1 MKSAGKARNNGL
13 YRHIRTSK
21 EIIRNLLN
29 DSDKNKTEQ
38 ERRSLLCVIYG
49 GVNQMNI
56 TGDRMKFLRLLSEKY
71 PTRQQVCTEIIN
83 LQAILNL
90 PKGTEHFMSD
100 LHGEYE
106 AFFHILNNS
115 AGVIREKV
123 DMAFEE
129 VLTARER
136 SSLCTLIY
144 YPQEKLRRIHE
155 EGRNTEEW
163 YRFVLQKLI
172 DLAKLLSSKY
182 TRSKVRK
189 AMPSEYSYILD
200 ELLHAQPDEDNNQMV
215 YHSKIID
222 TLLRLEE
229 GDDFIIALSSL
240 IKRLAV
246 DHLHIVGDI
255 FDRGERPDAILNML
269 MDHHSLDIEWGN
281 HDILWMGAACGSQA
295 CIAAVVRNCL
305 SYNNISVLEQG
316 YGISLR
322 PLVLFAEK
330 MYDEEDPNKAAKKA
344 ISIILFKLEGQI
356 IRRNPEYQ
364 MEDRLLLDKVDYENA
379 CIELDDKSYPLKE
392 KRFPTVDRDDPYK
405 LSQAEREIMDE
416 LEKLFLESEQLQRHV
431 EFLYSHGSMYQVFN
445 GNLLFHGCV
454 PLDEDGALKAIHL
467 EGRIYQGRSYMDYAD
482 MAARRAFFS
491 EDPPQRYL
499 DFMWYLWCGSNSP
512 LSGRV
517 VKTFERTFIED
528 KSTWEEP
535 KNPYYEYQSSEPVCR
550 MLLRE
555 FGLYSE
561 NSHIINGHTPVH
573 VNQGENPLKAHGRL
587 IVIDGGFCKAYQK
600 TTGIAGY
607 TLIFN
612 SHGMRLK
619 SHQPFSGMEAALE
632 ENMDIDS
639 ESQQVV
645 TFPKRVMVADTDTGE
660 RLKEQ
665 IADLED
671 LLTAYREGWIAAKAE
686 R

>member
-1 MKSAGKARNNGL
+1 
-13 YRHIRTSK
+13 
-21 EIIRNLLN
+21 
-29 DSDKNKTEQ
+29 
-38 ERRSLLCVIYG
+38 
-49 GVNQMNI
+49 MNI
-56 TGDRMKFLRLLSEKY
+56 TDDRIKFLRLLSEKY
-71 PTRQQVCTEIIN
+71 CSRQQVCTEIIN

-106 AFFHILNNS
+106 AFSHILNNS

-123 DMAFEE
+123 DMLFEGT
-129 VLTARER
+129 LTPRER

-144 YPQEKLRRIHE
+144 YPEEKLEKINE

-163 YRFVLQKLI
+163 YRFVLQNLI
-172 DLAKLLSSKY
+172 DLAKMLSSKY

-200 ELLHAQPDEDNNQMV
+200 ELLHAQADEDNNQFV
-215 YHSKIID
+215 YHQKIID
-222 TLLRLEE
+222 TLLKLGE

-269 MDHHSLDIEWGN
+269 MQHHSLDIEWGN

-330 MYDEEDPNKAAKKA
+330 MYDETDPNKAAKKA

-356 IRRNPEYQ
+356 IRRNPDYGMQE
-364 MEDRLLLDKVDYENA
+364 RLLLDKVNFDDA
-379 CIELDDKSYPLKE
+379 TIEIDGVVHELKE
-392 KRFPTVDRDDPYK
+392 KRFPTINRMDPYA
-405 LSQAEREIMDE
+405 LDPAERGILDE
-416 LEKLFLESEQLQRHV
+416 LEKLFRESEQLQRHV
-431 EFLYSHGSMYQVFN
+431 TFLYNHGSMYRKFN

-454 PLDEDGALKAIHL
+454 PLDEDGNLKALHFG
-467 EGRIYQGRSYMDYAD
+467 GRIYQGKSYMDYAD
-482 MAARRAFFS
+482 SIARRAYFS
-491 EDPPQRYL
+491 DDRTQKEL

-517 VKTFERTFIED
+517 VKTFERTFLSDE
-528 KSTWEEP
+528 STWKEP
-535 KNPYYEYQSSEPVCR
+535 KNPYYRYQDSEPVCR

-561 NSHIINGHTPVH
+561 NSHIINGHTPIH
-573 VNQGENPLKAHGRL
+573 VMEGENPLKANGRL

-619 SHQPFSGMEAALE
+619 SHQPFSGMEAALS
-632 ENMDIDS
+632 ENLDIDS
-639 ESQQVV
+639 QSQQVA
-645 TFPKRVMVADTDTGE
+645 TLDKRLMVADTDTGE
-660 RLKEQ
+660 MLKEQ

-671 LLTAYREGWIAAKAE
+671 LLTAYREGLIAAKA
-686 R
+686 

>member
-1 MKSAGKARNNGL
+1 
-13 YRHIRTSK
+13 
-21 EIIRNLLN
+21 
-29 DSDKNKTEQ
+29 
-38 ERRSLLCVIYG
+38 
-49 GVNQMNI
+49 MNI
-56 TGDRMKFLRLLSEKY
+56 TDDRIKFLRLLSEKY
-71 PTRQQVCTEIIN
+71 RSRQQVCTEIIN

-106 AFFHILNNS
+106 AFSHILNNS

-123 DMAFEE
+123 DMLFEE
-129 VLTARER
+129 TLTPRER

-144 YPQEKLRRIHE
+144 YPEEKLEKINE

-163 YRFVLQKLI
+163 YRFVLQNLI
-172 DLAKLLSSKY
+172 DLAKMLSSKY

-200 ELLHAQPDEDNNQMV
+200 ELLHAQADEDNNQFV
-215 YHSKIID
+215 YHQKIID
-222 TLLRLEE
+222 TLLKLGE

-269 MDHHSLDIEWGN
+269 MQHHSLDIEWGN

-330 MYDEEDPNKAAKKA
+330 MYDETDPNKAAKKA

-356 IRRNPEYQ
+356 IRRNLDYGMQE
-364 MEDRLLLDKVDYENA
+364 RLLLDKVNFDDA
-379 CIELDDKSYPLKE
+379 TIEIDGVVHELKE
-392 KRFPTVDRDDPYK
+392 KRFPTINRMDPYA
-405 LSQAEREIMDE
+405 LDPAEREIMDE
-416 LEKLFLESEQLQRHV
+416 LEKLFRESEQLQRHV
-431 EFLYSHGSMYQVFN
+431 TFLYNHGSMYRKFN

-454 PLDEDGALKAIHL
+454 PLDEDGNLKALHFG
-467 EGRIYQGRSYMDYAD
+467 GRIYQGKSYMDYAD
-482 MAARRAFFS
+482 SIARRAYFS
-491 EDPPQRYL
+491 DDRTQKEL

-517 VKTFERTFIED
+517 VKTFERTFLSDE
-528 KSTWEEP
+528 STWKEP
-535 KNPYYEYQSSEPVCR
+535 KNPYYRYQDSEPVCR

-561 NSHIINGHTPVH
+561 NSHIINGHTPIH
-573 VNQGENPLKAHGRL
+573 VMEGENPLKANGRL

-619 SHQPFSGMEAALE
+619 SHQPFSGMEAALS
-632 ENMDIDS
+632 ENLDIDS
-639 ESQQVV
+639 QSQQVA
-645 TFPKRVMVADTDTGE
+645 TLDKRLMVADTDTGE
-660 RLKEQ
+660 MLKEQ

-671 LLTAYREGWIAAKAE
+671 LLTAYREGLIAAKA
-686 R
+686 

>member
-1 MKSAGKARNNGL
+1 
-13 YRHIRTSK
+13 
-21 EIIRNLLN
+21 
-29 DSDKNKTEQ
+29 
-38 ERRSLLCVIYG
+38 
-49 GVNQMNI
+49 MNI

-144 YPQEKLRRIHE
+144 YPQEKLRRIRE

-200 ELLHAQPDEDNNQMV
+200 ELLHAQPDEDNNQLV

-379 CIELDDKSYPLKE
+379 CIELDGKSYPLKE
-392 KRFPTVDRDDPYK
+392 KHFPTVDRDDPYK

-467 EGRIYQGRSYMDYAD
+467 EGRIYQGRGYMDYAD
-482 MAARRAFFS
+482 MAARRAFFN

>member
-1 MKSAGKARNNGL
+1 
-13 YRHIRTSK
+13 
-21 EIIRNLLN
+21 
-29 DSDKNKTEQ
+29 
-38 ERRSLLCVIYG
+38 
-49 GVNQMNI
+49 MNI
-56 TGDRMKFLRLLSEKY
+56 TDDRIKFLRLLSEKY
-71 PTRQQVCTEIIN
+71 RSRQQVCTEIIN

-106 AFFHILNNS
+106 AFSHILNNS

-123 DMAFEE
+123 DMLFEE
-129 VLTARER
+129 TLTPRER

-144 YPQEKLRRIHE
+144 YPEEKLEKINE

-163 YRFVLQKLI
+163 YRFVLQNLI
-172 DLAKLLSSKY
+172 DLAKMLSSKY

-200 ELLHAQPDEDNNQMV
+200 ELLHAQADEDNNQFV
-215 YHSKIID
+215 YHQKIID
-222 TLLRLEE
+222 TLLKLGE

-269 MDHHSLDIEWGN
+269 MQHHSLDIEWGN

-330 MYDEEDPNKAAKKA
+330 MYDETDPNKAAKKA

-356 IRRNPEYQ
+356 IRRNPDYGMQE
-364 MEDRLLLDKVDYENA
+364 RLLLDKVNFDDTT
-379 CIELDDKSYPLKE
+379 IEIDGVVHELKE
-392 KRFPTVDRDDPYK
+392 KRFPTINRMDPYA
-405 LSQAEREIMDE
+405 LDPAEREIMDE
-416 LEKLFLESEQLQRHV
+416 LEKLFRESEQLQRHV
-431 EFLYSHGSMYQVFN
+431 TFLYNHGSMYRKFN

-454 PLDEDGALKAIHL
+454 PLDEDGNLKALHFG
-467 EGRIYQGRSYMDYAD
+467 GRIYQGKSYMDYAD
-482 MAARRAFFS
+482 SIARRAYFS
-491 EDPPQRYL
+491 DDRTQKEL

-517 VKTFERTFIED
+517 VKTFERTFLSDE
-528 KSTWEEP
+528 STWKEP
-535 KNPYYEYQSSEPVCR
+535 KNPYYRYQDSEPVCR

-561 NSHIINGHTPVH
+561 NSHIINGHTPIH
-573 VNQGENPLKAHGRL
+573 VMEGENPLKANGRL

-619 SHQPFSGMEAALE
+619 SHQPFSGMEAALS
-632 ENMDIDS
+632 ENLDIDS
-639 ESQQVV
+639 QSQQVA
-645 TFPKRVMVADTDTGE
+645 TLDKRLMVADTDTGE
-660 RLKEQ
+660 MLKEQ

-671 LLTAYREGWIAAKAE
+671 LLTAYREGLIAAKA
-686 R
+686 

>member
-1 MKSAGKARNNGL
+1 
-13 YRHIRTSK
+13 
-21 EIIRNLLN
+21 
-29 DSDKNKTEQ
+29 
-38 ERRSLLCVIYG
+38 
-49 GVNQMNI
+49 MNI

-144 YPQEKLRRIHE
+144 YPQEKLRRIRE

-200 ELLHAQPDEDNNQMV
+200 ELLHAQPDEDNNQLV

-222 TLLRLEE
+222 TLLHLEE

-379 CIELDDKSYPLKE
+379 SIELGGKTYPLKE

-482 MAARRAFFS
+482 MAARRAFFN

>member
-1 MKSAGKARNNGL
+1 
-13 YRHIRTSK
+13 
-21 EIIRNLLN
+21 
-29 DSDKNKTEQ
+29 
-38 ERRSLLCVIYG
+38 
-49 GVNQMNI
+49 MNI
-56 TGDRMKFLRLLSEKY
+56 TDDRIKFLRLLSEKY
-71 PTRQQVCTEIIN
+71 RSRQQVCTEIIN

-106 AFFHILNNS
+106 AFSHILNNS

-123 DMAFEE
+123 DMLFEGT
-129 VLTARER
+129 LTPRER

-144 YPQEKLRRIHE
+144 YPEEKLEKINE

-163 YRFVLQKLI
+163 YRFVLQNLI
-172 DLAKLLSSKY
+172 DLAKMLSSKY

-200 ELLHAQPDEDNNQMV
+200 ELLHAQADEDNNQFV
-215 YHSKIID
+215 YHQKIID
-222 TLLRLEE
+222 TLLKLGE

-269 MDHHSLDIEWGN
+269 MQHHSLDIEWGN
-281 HDILWMGAACGSQA
+281 HDILWMGAACCSQA

-330 MYDEEDPNKAAKKA
+330 MYDETDPNKAAKKA

-356 IRRNPEYQ
+356 IRRNPDYGMQE
-364 MEDRLLLDKVDYENA
+364 RLLLDKVNFDDA
-379 CIELDDKSYPLKE
+379 TIEIDGVVHELKE
-392 KRFPTVDRDDPYK
+392 KRFPTINRMDPYA
-405 LSQAEREIMDE
+405 LDPAEREIMDE
-416 LEKLFLESEQLQRHV
+416 LKKLFRESEQLQRHV
-431 EFLYSHGSMYQVFN
+431 TFLYNHGSMYRKFN

-454 PLDEDGALKAIHL
+454 PLDEDGNLKALHFG
-467 EGRIYQGRSYMDYAD
+467 GRIYQGKSYMDYAD
-482 MAARRAFFS
+482 SIARRAYFS
-491 EDPPQRYL
+491 DDRTQKEL

-517 VKTFERTFIED
+517 VKTFERTFLSDE
-528 KSTWEEP
+528 STWKEP
-535 KNPYYEYQSSEPVCR
+535 KNPYYRYQDSEPVCR

-561 NSHIINGHTPVH
+561 NSHIINGHTPIH
-573 VNQGENPLKAHGRL
+573 VMEGENPLKANGRL

-619 SHQPFSGMEAALE
+619 SHQPFSGMEAALS
-632 ENMDIDS
+632 ENLDIDS
-639 ESQQVV
+639 QSQQVA
-645 TFPKRVMVADTDTGE
+645 TLDKRLMVADTDTGE
-660 RLKEQ
+660 MLKEQ

-671 LLTAYREGWIAAKAE
+671 LLTAYREGLIAAKA
-686 R
+686 

>member
-1 MKSAGKARNNGL
+1 
-13 YRHIRTSK
+13 
-21 EIIRNLLN
+21 
-29 DSDKNKTEQ
+29 
-38 ERRSLLCVIYG
+38 
-49 GVNQMNI
+49 MNI
-56 TGDRMKFLRLLSEKY
+56 TDDRIKFLRLLSEKY
-71 PTRQQVCTEIIN
+71 RSRQQVCTEIIN

-106 AFFHILNNS
+106 AFSHILNNS

-123 DMAFEE
+123 DMLFEGT
-129 VLTARER
+129 LTSRER

-144 YPQEKLRRIHE
+144 YPEEKLEKINE

-163 YRFVLQKLI
+163 YRFVLQNLI
-172 DLAKLLSSKY
+172 DLAKMLSSKY

-200 ELLHAQPDEDNNQMV
+200 ELLHAQADEDNNQFV
-215 YHSKIID
+215 YHQKIID
-222 TLLRLEE
+222 TLLKLGE

-269 MDHHSLDIEWGN
+269 MQHHSLDIEWGN

-330 MYDEEDPNKAAKKA
+330 MYDETDPNKAAKKA

-356 IRRNPEYQ
+356 IRRNPDYGMQE
-364 MEDRLLLDKVDYENA
+364 RLLLDKVNFDDA
-379 CIELDDKSYPLKE
+379 TIEIDGVVHELKE
-392 KRFPTVDRDDPYK
+392 KRFPTINRMDPYA
-405 LSQAEREIMDE
+405 LDPAEREIMDE
-416 LEKLFLESEQLQRHV
+416 LEKLFRESEQLQRHV
-431 EFLYSHGSMYQVFN
+431 TFLYNHGSMYRKFN

-454 PLDEDGALKAIHL
+454 PLDEDGNLKALHFG
-467 EGRIYQGRSYMDYAD
+467 GRIYQGKSYMDYAD
-482 MAARRAFFS
+482 SIARRAYFS
-491 EDPPQRYL
+491 DDRTQKEL

-517 VKTFERTFIED
+517 VKTFERTFLSDE
-528 KSTWEEP
+528 STWKEP
-535 KNPYYEYQSSEPVCR
+535 KNPYYRYQDSEPVCR

-561 NSHIINGHTPVH
+561 NSHIINGHTPIH
-573 VNQGENPLKAHGRL
+573 VKQGETPLKANGRL

-619 SHQPFSGMEAALE
+619 SHQPFSGMEAALS
-632 ENMDIDS
+632 ENLDIDS
-639 ESQQVV
+639 QSQQVA
-645 TFPKRVMVADTDTGE
+645 TLDKRLMVADTDTGE
-660 RLKEQ
+660 MLKEQ

-671 LLTAYREGWIAAKAE
+671 LLTAYREGLIAAKA
-686 R
+686 

>member
-1 MKSAGKARNNGL
+1 
-13 YRHIRTSK
+13 
-21 EIIRNLLN
+21 
-29 DSDKNKTEQ
+29 
-38 ERRSLLCVIYG
+38 
-49 GVNQMNI
+49 MNI
-56 TGDRMKFLRLLSEKY
+56 TGARMKFLRLLSEKY

-144 YPQEKLRRIHE
+144 YPQEKLRRIRE

-200 ELLHAQPDEDNNQMV
+200 ELLHAQPDEDNNQLV

-379 CIELDDKSYPLKE
+379 SIELGGKTYPLKE
-392 KRFPTVDRDDPYK
+392 KHFPTVDRDDPYK

-482 MAARRAFFS
+482 MAARRAFFN

>member
-1 MKSAGKARNNGL
+1 
-13 YRHIRTSK
+13 
-21 EIIRNLLN
+21 
-29 DSDKNKTEQ
+29 
-38 ERRSLLCVIYG
+38 
-49 GVNQMNI
+49 MNI
-56 TGDRMKFLRLLSEKY
+56 TDDRIKFLRLLSEKY
-71 PTRQQVCTEIIN
+71 RSRQQVCTEIIN

-106 AFFHILNNS
+106 AFSHILNNS

-123 DMAFEE
+123 DMLFEGT
-129 VLTARER
+129 LTPRER

-144 YPQEKLRRIHE
+144 YPEEKLEKINE

-163 YRFVLQKLI
+163 YRFVLQNLI
-172 DLAKLLSSKY
+172 DLAKMLSSKY

-200 ELLHAQPDEDNNQMV
+200 ELLHAQADEDNNQFV
-215 YHSKIID
+215 YHQKIID
-222 TLLRLEE
+222 TLLKLGE

-269 MDHHSLDIEWGN
+269 MQHHSLDIEWGN

-330 MYDEEDPNKAAKKA
+330 MYDETDPNKAAKKA

-356 IRRNPEYQ
+356 IRRNPDYGMQE
-364 MEDRLLLDKVDYENA
+364 RLLLDKVNFDDA
-379 CIELDDKSYPLKE
+379 TIEIDGVVHELKE
-392 KRFPTVDRDDPYK
+392 KHFPTINRMDPYA
-405 LSQAEREIMDE
+405 LDPAEREIMDE
-416 LEKLFLESEQLQRHV
+416 LEKLFRESEQLQRHV
-431 EFLYSHGSMYQVFN
+431 TFLYNYGSMYRKFN

-454 PLDEDGALKAIHL
+454 PLDEDGNLKALHFG
-467 EGRIYQGRSYMDYAD
+467 GRIYQGKSYMDYAD
-482 MAARRAFFS
+482 SIARRAYFS
-491 EDPPQRYL
+491 DDRTQKEL

-517 VKTFERTFIED
+517 VKTFERTFLSDER
-528 KSTWEEP
+528 TWKEP
-535 KNPYYEYQSSEPVCR
+535 KNPYYRYQDSEPVCR

-561 NSHIINGHTPVH
+561 NSHIINGHTPIH
-573 VNQGENPLKAHGRL
+573 VMEGENPLKANGRL

-619 SHQPFSGMEAALE
+619 SHQPFSGMEAALS
-632 ENMDIDS
+632 ENLDIDS
-639 ESQQVV
+639 QSQQVA
-645 TFPKRVMVADTDTGE
+645 TLDKRLMVADTDTGE
-660 RLKEQ
+660 MLKEQ

-671 LLTAYREGWIAAKAE
+671 LLTAYREGLIAAKA
-686 R
+686 

>member
-1 MKSAGKARNNGL
+1 
-13 YRHIRTSK
+13 
-21 EIIRNLLN
+21 
-29 DSDKNKTEQ
+29 
-38 ERRSLLCVIYG
+38 
-49 GVNQMNI
+49 MNI
-56 TGDRMKFLRLLSEKY
+56 TDDRIKFLRLLSEKY
-71 PTRQQVCTEIIN
+71 RSRQQVCTEIIN

-106 AFFHILNNS
+106 AFSHILNNS

-123 DMAFEE
+123 DMLFEE
-129 VLTARER
+129 TLTPRER

-144 YPQEKLRRIHE
+144 YPEEKLEKINE

-163 YRFVLQKLI
+163 YRFVLQNLI
-172 DLAKLLSSKY
+172 DLAKMLSSKY

-200 ELLHAQPDEDNNQMV
+200 ELLHAQADEDNNQFV
-215 YHSKIID
+215 YHQKIID
-222 TLLRLEE
+222 TLLKLGE

-269 MDHHSLDIEWGN
+269 MQHHSLDIEWGN

-330 MYDEEDPNKAAKKA
+330 MYDETDPNKAAKKA

-356 IRRNPEYQ
+356 IRRNPDYGMQE
-364 MEDRLLLDKVDYENA
+364 RLLLDKVNFDDA
-379 CIELDDKSYPLKE
+379 TIEIDGVVHGLKE
-392 KRFPTVDRDDPYK
+392 KRFPTINRMDPYA
-405 LSQAEREIMDE
+405 LDPAEREIMDE
-416 LEKLFLESEQLQRHV
+416 LEKLFRESEQLQRHV
-431 EFLYSHGSMYQVFN
+431 TFLYNHGSMYRKFN

-454 PLDEDGALKAIHL
+454 PLDEDGNLKALHFG
-467 EGRIYQGRSYMDYAD
+467 GRIYQGKSYMDYAD
-482 MAARRAFFS
+482 SIARRAYFS
-491 EDPPQRYL
+491 DDRTQKEL

-517 VKTFERTFIED
+517 VKTFERTFLSDE
-528 KSTWEEP
+528 STWKEP
-535 KNPYYEYQSSEPVCR
+535 KNPYYRYQDSEPVCR

-561 NSHIINGHTPVH
+561 NSHIINGHTPIH
-573 VNQGENPLKAHGRL
+573 VMEGENPLKANGRL

-619 SHQPFSGMEAALE
+619 SHQPFSGMEAALS
-632 ENMDIDS
+632 ENLDIDS
-639 ESQQVV
+639 QSQQVA
-645 TFPKRVMVADTDTGE
+645 TLDKRLMVADTDTGE
-660 RLKEQ
+660 MLKEQ

-671 LLTAYREGWIAAKAE
+671 LLTAYREGLIAAKA
-686 R
+686 

>member
-1 MKSAGKARNNGL
+1 
-13 YRHIRTSK
+13 
-21 EIIRNLLN
+21 
-29 DSDKNKTEQ
+29 
-38 ERRSLLCVIYG
+38 
-49 GVNQMNI
+49 MNI
-56 TGDRMKFLRLLSEKY
+56 TDDRIKFLRLLSEKY
-71 PTRQQVCTEIIN
+71 RSRQQVCTEIIN

-106 AFFHILNNS
+106 AFSHILNNS

-123 DMAFEE
+123 DMLFEE
-129 VLTARER
+129 TLTPRER

-144 YPQEKLRRIHE
+144 YPEEKLEKINE

-163 YRFVLQKLI
+163 YRFVLQNLI
-172 DLAKLLSSKY
+172 DLAKMLSSKY

-200 ELLHAQPDEDNNQMV
+200 ELLHAQADEDNNQFV
-215 YHSKIID
+215 YHQKIID
-222 TLLRLEE
+222 TLLKLGE

-269 MDHHSLDIEWGN
+269 MQHHSLDIEWGN

-330 MYDEEDPNKAAKKA
+330 MYDETDPNKAAKKA

-356 IRRNPEYQ
+356 IRRNPDYGMQE
-364 MEDRLLLDKVDYENA
+364 RLLLDKVNFDDA
-379 CIELDDKSYPLKE
+379 TIEIDGVVHELKE
-392 KRFPTVDRDDPYK
+392 KRFPTINRMDPYA
-405 LSQAEREIMDE
+405 LDPAEREILDE
-416 LEKLFLESEQLQRHV
+416 LEKLFRESEQLQRHV
-431 EFLYSHGSMYQVFN
+431 TFLYNHGSMYRKFN

-454 PLDEDGALKAIHL
+454 PLDEDGNLKALHFG
-467 EGRIYQGRSYMDYAD
+467 GRIYQGKSYMDYAD
-482 MAARRAFFS
+482 SIARRAYFS
-491 EDPPQRYL
+491 DDRTQKEL

-517 VKTFERTFIED
+517 VKTFERTFLSDE
-528 KSTWEEP
+528 STWKEP
-535 KNPYYEYQSSEPVCR
+535 KNPYYRYQDSEPVCR

-561 NSHIINGHTPVH
+561 NSHIINGHTPIH
-573 VNQGENPLKAHGRL
+573 VMEGENPLKANGRL

-619 SHQPFSGMEAALE
+619 SHQPFSGMEAALS
-632 ENMDIDS
+632 ENLDIDS
-639 ESQQVV
+639 QSQQVA
-645 TFPKRVMVADTDTGE
+645 TLDKRLMVADTDTGE
-660 RLKEQ
+660 MLKEQ

-671 LLTAYREGWIAAKAE
+671 LLTAYREGLIAAKA
-686 R
+686 

>member
-1 MKSAGKARNNGL
+1 
-13 YRHIRTSK
+13 
-21 EIIRNLLN
+21 
-29 DSDKNKTEQ
+29 
-38 ERRSLLCVIYG
+38 
-49 GVNQMNI
+49 MNI
-56 TGDRMKFLRLLSEKY
+56 TDDRIKFLRLLSEKY
-71 PTRQQVCTEIIN
+71 CSRQQVCTEIIN

-106 AFFHILNNS
+106 AFSHILNNS

-123 DMAFEE
+123 DMLFEE
-129 VLTARER
+129 TLTPRER

-144 YPQEKLRRIHE
+144 YPEEKLEKINE

-163 YRFVLQKLI
+163 YRFVLQNLI
-172 DLAKLLSSKY
+172 DLAKMLSSKY

-200 ELLHAQPDEDNNQMV
+200 ELLHAQADEDNNQFV
-215 YHSKIID
+215 YHQKIID
-222 TLLRLEE
+222 TLLKLGE

-269 MDHHSLDIEWGN
+269 MQHHSLDIEWGN

-330 MYDEEDPNKAAKKA
+330 MYDETDPNKAAKKA

-356 IRRNPEYQ
+356 IRRNPDYGMQE
-364 MEDRLLLDKVDYENA
+364 RLLLDKVNFDDA
-379 CIELDDKSYPLKE
+379 TIEIDGVVHELKE
-392 KRFPTVDRDDPYK
+392 KRFPTINRMDPYA
-405 LSQAEREIMDE
+405 LDPAEREILDE
-416 LEKLFLESEQLQRHV
+416 LEKLFRESEQLQRHV
-431 EFLYSHGSMYQVFN
+431 TFLYNHGSMYRKFN

-454 PLDEDGALKAIHL
+454 PLDEDGNLKALHFG
-467 EGRIYQGRSYMDYAD
+467 GRIYQGKSYMDYAD
-482 MAARRAFFS
+482 SIARRAYFS
-491 EDPPQRYL
+491 DDRTQKEL

-517 VKTFERTFIED
+517 VKTFERTFLSDE
-528 KSTWEEP
+528 STWKEP
-535 KNPYYEYQSSEPVCR
+535 KDPYYRYQDSEPVCR

-561 NSHIINGHTPVH
+561 NSHIINGHTPIH
-573 VNQGENPLKAHGRL
+573 VMEGENPLKANGRL

-619 SHQPFSGMEAALE
+619 SHQPFSGMEAALS
-632 ENMDIDS
+632 ENLDIDS
-639 ESQQVV
+639 QSQQVA
-645 TFPKRVMVADTDTGE
+645 TLDKRLMVADTDTGE
-660 RLKEQ
+660 MLKEQ

-671 LLTAYREGWIAAKAE
+671 LLTAYREGLIAAKA
-686 R
+686 

>member
-1 MKSAGKARNNGL
+1 
-13 YRHIRTSK
+13 
-21 EIIRNLLN
+21 
-29 DSDKNKTEQ
+29 
-38 ERRSLLCVIYG
+38 
-49 GVNQMNI
+49 
-56 TGDRMKFLRLLSEKY
+56 
-71 PTRQQVCTEIIN
+71 
-83 LQAILNL
+83 
-90 PKGTEHFMSD
+90 
-100 LHGEYE
+100 
-106 AFFHILNNS
+106 
-115 AGVIREKV
+115 
-123 DMAFEE
+123 MAFEE

-144 YPQEKLRRIHE
+144 YPQEKLRRIRE

-200 ELLHAQPDEDNNQMV
+200 ELLHAQPDEDNNQLV

-379 CIELDDKSYPLKE
+379 SIELGGKTYPLKE
-392 KRFPTVDRDDPYK
+392 KHFPTVDRDDPYK

-482 MAARRAFFS
+482 MAARRAFFN

-517 VKTFERTFIED
+517 VKTFERTFIDD

>member
-1 MKSAGKARNNGL
+1 
-13 YRHIRTSK
+13 
-21 EIIRNLLN
+21 
-29 DSDKNKTEQ
+29 
-38 ERRSLLCVIYG
+38 
-49 GVNQMNI
+49 MNI
-56 TGDRMKFLRLLSEKY
+56 TDDRIKFLRLLSEKY
-71 PTRQQVCTEIIN
+71 RSRQQVCTEIIN

-106 AFFHILNNS
+106 AFSHILNNS

-123 DMAFEE
+123 DMLFEE
-129 VLTARER
+129 TLTPRER

-144 YPQEKLRRIHE
+144 YPEEKLEKINE

-163 YRFVLQKLI
+163 YRFVLQNLI
-172 DLAKLLSSKY
+172 DLAKMLSSKY

-200 ELLHAQPDEDNNQMV
+200 ELLHAQADEDNNQFV
-215 YHSKIID
+215 YHQKIID
-222 TLLRLEE
+222 TLLKLGE

-269 MDHHSLDIEWGN
+269 MQHHSLDIEWGN

-330 MYDEEDPNKAAKKA
+330 MYDETDPNKAAKKA

-356 IRRNPEYQ
+356 IRRNPDYGMQE
-364 MEDRLLLDKVDYENA
+364 RLLLDKVNFDDA
-379 CIELDDKSYPLKE
+379 TIEIDGVVHELKE
-392 KRFPTVDRDDPYK
+392 KRFPTINRMDPYA
-405 LSQAEREIMDE
+405 LDPAEREIMDE
-416 LEKLFLESEQLQRHV
+416 LEKLFRESEQLQRHV
-431 EFLYSHGSMYQVFN
+431 TFLYNHGSMYRKFN

-454 PLDEDGALKAIHL
+454 PLDEDGNLKALHFG
-467 EGRIYQGRSYMDYAD
+467 GRIYQGKSYMDYAD
-482 MAARRAFFS
+482 SIARRAYFS
-491 EDPPQRYL
+491 DDRTQKEL

-517 VKTFERTFIED
+517 VKTFERTFLSDE
-528 KSTWEEP
+528 STWKEP
-535 KNPYYEYQSSEPVCR
+535 KNPYYRYQDSEPVCR

-561 NSHIINGHTPVH
+561 NSHIINGHTPIH
-573 VNQGENPLKAHGRL
+573 VMEGENPLKANGRL

-619 SHQPFSGMEAALE
+619 SHQPFSGMEAALS
-632 ENMDIDS
+632 ENLDIDS
-639 ESQQVV
+639 QSQQVA
-645 TFPKRVMVADTDTGE
+645 TLGKRLMVADTDTGE
-660 RLKEQ
+660 MLKEQ

-671 LLTAYREGWIAAKAE
+671 LLTAYREGLIAAKA
-686 R
+686 

>member
-1 MKSAGKARNNGL
+1 
-13 YRHIRTSK
+13 
-21 EIIRNLLN
+21 
-29 DSDKNKTEQ
+29 
-38 ERRSLLCVIYG
+38 
-49 GVNQMNI
+49 MNI

-144 YPQEKLRRIHE
+144 YPQEKLRRIRE

-200 ELLHAQPDEDNNQMV
+200 ELLHAQPDEDNNQLV

-379 CIELDDKSYPLKE
+379 CIELDGKTYPLKE
-392 KRFPTVDRDDPYK
+392 KHFPTVDRDDPYK

>member
-1 MKSAGKARNNGL
+1 
-13 YRHIRTSK
+13 
-21 EIIRNLLN
+21 
-29 DSDKNKTEQ
+29 
-38 ERRSLLCVIYG
+38 
-49 GVNQMNI
+49 MNI

-144 YPQEKLRRIHE
+144 YPQEKLRRIRE

-200 ELLHAQPDEDNNQMV
+200 ELLHAQPDEDNNQLV

-281 HDILWMGAACGSQA
+281 HDILWMGAACGSRA

-379 CIELDDKSYPLKE
+379 SIELGGKTYPLKE
-392 KRFPTVDRDDPYK
+392 KHFPTVDRDDPYK

-482 MAARRAFFS
+482 MAARRAFFN

>member
-1 MKSAGKARNNGL
+1 
-13 YRHIRTSK
+13 
-21 EIIRNLLN
+21 
-29 DSDKNKTEQ
+29 
-38 ERRSLLCVIYG
+38 
-49 GVNQMNI
+49 MNI

-144 YPQEKLRRIHE
+144 YPQEKLRRIRE

-200 ELLHAQPDEDNNQMV
+200 ELLHAQPDEDNNQLV

-295 CIAAVVRNCL
+295 CITAVVRNCL

-379 CIELDDKSYPLKE
+379 SIELGGKTYPLKE
-392 KRFPTVDRDDPYK
+392 KHFPTVDRDDPYK

-482 MAARRAFFS
+482 MAARRAFFN

>member
-1 MKSAGKARNNGL
+1 
-13 YRHIRTSK
+13 
-21 EIIRNLLN
+21 
-29 DSDKNKTEQ
+29 
-38 ERRSLLCVIYG
+38 
-49 GVNQMNI
+49 MNI
-56 TGDRMKFLRLLSEKY
+56 TDDRIKFLRLLSEKY
-71 PTRQQVCTEIIN
+71 RSRQQVCTEIIN

-106 AFFHILNNS
+106 AFSHILNNS

-123 DMAFEE
+123 DMLFEE
-129 VLTARER
+129 TLTPRER

-144 YPQEKLRRIHE
+144 YPEEKLEKINE

-163 YRFVLQKLI
+163 YRFVLQNLI
-172 DLAKLLSSKY
+172 DLAKMLSSKY

-200 ELLHAQPDEDNNQMV
+200 ELLHAQADEDNNQFV
-215 YHSKIID
+215 YHQKIID
-222 TLLRLEE
+222 TLLKLGE

-269 MDHHSLDIEWGN
+269 MQHHSLDIEWGN

-330 MYDEEDPNKAAKKA
+330 MYDETDPNKAAKKA

-356 IRRNPEYQ
+356 IRRNPDYGMQE
-364 MEDRLLLDKVDYENA
+364 RLLLDKVNFDDA
-379 CIELDDKSYPLKE
+379 TIEIDGVVHELKE
-392 KRFPTVDRDDPYK
+392 KRFPTINRMDPYA
-405 LSQAEREIMDE
+405 LDPAEREIMDE
-416 LEKLFLESEQLQRHV
+416 LEKLFRESEQLQRHV
-431 EFLYSHGSMYQVFN
+431 TFLYNHGSMYRKFN

-454 PLDEDGALKAIHL
+454 PLDEDGNLKALHFG
-467 EGRIYQGRSYMDYAD
+467 GRIYQGKSYMDYAD
-482 MAARRAFFS
+482 SIARRAYFS
-491 EDPPQRYL
+491 DDRTQKEL

-517 VKTFERTFIED
+517 VKTFERTFLSDER
-528 KSTWEEP
+528 TWKEP
-535 KNPYYEYQSSEPVCR
+535 KNPYYRYQDSEPVCR

-561 NSHIINGHTPVH
+561 NSHIINGHTPIH
-573 VNQGENPLKAHGRL
+573 VMEGENPLKANGRL

-619 SHQPFSGMEAALE
+619 SHQPFSGMEAALS
-632 ENMDIDS
+632 ENLDIDS
-639 ESQQVV
+639 QSQQVA
-645 TFPKRVMVADTDTGE
+645 TLDKRLMVADTDTGE
-660 RLKEQ
+660 MLKEQ

-671 LLTAYREGWIAAKAE
+671 LLTAYREGLIAAKA
-686 R
+686 

>member
-1 MKSAGKARNNGL
+1 
-13 YRHIRTSK
+13 
-21 EIIRNLLN
+21 
-29 DSDKNKTEQ
+29 
-38 ERRSLLCVIYG
+38 
-49 GVNQMNI
+49 MNI
-56 TGDRMKFLRLLSEKY
+56 TDDRIKFLRLLSEKY
-71 PTRQQVCTEIIN
+71 RSRQQVCTEIIN

-106 AFFHILNNS
+106 AFSHILNNS

-123 DMAFEE
+123 DMLFEGT
-129 VLTARER
+129 LTPRER

-144 YPQEKLRRIHE
+144 YPEEKLEKINE

-163 YRFVLQKLI
+163 YRFVLQNLI
-172 DLAKLLSSKY
+172 DLAKMLSSKY

-200 ELLHAQPDEDNNQMV
+200 ELLHAQADEDNNQFV
-215 YHSKIID
+215 YHQKIID
-222 TLLRLEE
+222 TLLKLGE

-269 MDHHSLDIEWGN
+269 MQHHSLDIEWGN

-330 MYDEEDPNKAAKKA
+330 MYDETDPNKAAKKA

-356 IRRNPEYQ
+356 IRRNPDYGMQE
-364 MEDRLLLDKVDYENA
+364 RLLLDKVNFDDA
-379 CIELDDKSYPLKE
+379 TIEIDGVVHELKE
-392 KRFPTVDRDDPYK
+392 KRFPTINRMDPYA
-405 LSQAEREIMDE
+405 LDPAEREIMDE
-416 LEKLFLESEQLQRHV
+416 LEKLFRESEQLQRHV
-431 EFLYSHGSMYQVFN
+431 TFLYNHGSMYRKFN

-454 PLDEDGALKAIHL
+454 PLDEDGNLKALHFG
-467 EGRIYQGRSYMDYAD
+467 GRIYQGKSYMDYAD
-482 MAARRAFFS
+482 SIARRAYFS
-491 EDPPQRYL
+491 DDRTQKEL

-517 VKTFERTFIED
+517 VKTFERTFLSDE
-528 KSTWEEP
+528 STWKEP
-535 KNPYYEYQSSEPVCR
+535 KNPYYRYQDSEPVCR

-561 NSHIINGHTPVH
+561 NSHIINGHTPIH
-573 VNQGENPLKAHGRL
+573 VKQGETPLKANGRL

-619 SHQPFSGMEAALE
+619 SHQPFSGMEAALS
-632 ENMDIDS
+632 ENLDIDS
-639 ESQQVV
+639 QSQQVA
-645 TFPKRVMVADTDTGE
+645 TLDKRLMVADTDTGE
-660 RLKEQ
+660 MLKEQ

-671 LLTAYREGWIAAKAE
+671 LLTAYREGLIAAKA
-686 R
+686 

>member
-1 MKSAGKARNNGL
+1 
-13 YRHIRTSK
+13 
-21 EIIRNLLN
+21 
-29 DSDKNKTEQ
+29 
-38 ERRSLLCVIYG
+38 
-49 GVNQMNI
+49 MNI

-144 YPQEKLRRIHE
+144 YPQEKLRRIRE

-189 AMPSEYSYILD
+189 AMPSEYSSILD
-200 ELLHAQPDEDNNQMV
+200 ELLHAQPDEDNNQLV

-379 CIELDDKSYPLKE
+379 SIELGGKTYPLKE
-392 KRFPTVDRDDPYK
+392 KHFPTVDRDDPYK

-482 MAARRAFFS
+482 MAARRAFFN

-517 VKTFERTFIED
+517 VKTFERTFIDD

>member
-1 MKSAGKARNNGL
+1 
-13 YRHIRTSK
+13 
-21 EIIRNLLN
+21 
-29 DSDKNKTEQ
+29 
-38 ERRSLLCVIYG
+38 
-49 GVNQMNI
+49 MNMM
-56 TGDRMKFLRLLSEKY
+56 GDRMKFLRLLSKEY

-106 AFFHILNNS
+106 AFKHILNNS

-123 DMAFEE
+123 DMLFSET
-129 VLTARER
+129 LTPMER

-144 YPQEKLRRIHE
+144 YPKEKLKEIHE
-155 EGRNTEEW
+155 QGRNTREW
-163 YRFVLQKLI
+163 YRFVLQSLI

-189 AMPSEYSYILD
+189 AMPAEYSYILD
-200 ELLHAQPDEDNNQMV
+200 ELLHAQRDEDDNQLL
-215 YHSKIID
+215 YHTKIID
-222 TLLRLEE
+222 TLIKLDD
-229 GDDFIIALSSL
+229 GDDFIAALSSL

-269 MDHHSLDIEWGN
+269 MTHHSLDIEWGN
-281 HDILWMGAACGSQA
+281 HDILWMGAACGSSA

-305 SYNNISVLEQG
+305 SYNNMSVLEQG

-330 MYDEEDPNKAAKKA
+330 VYPDQDVTKAAKLA
-344 ISIILFKLEGQI
+344 ASIILFKLEGQI
-356 IRRNPEYQ
+356 IRRNPDFK
-364 MEDRLLLDKVDYENA
+364 MEQRLLMDKINFENA
-379 CIELDDKSYPLKE
+379 TIELEGKTYSLRE
-392 KRFPTVDRDDPYK
+392 KRFPTVDRNDPYK
-405 LSQAEREIMDE
+405 LSSEERQIMDE
-416 LEKLFLESEQLQRHV
+416 LEKQFRESQQLRRHIT
-431 EFLYSHGSMYQVFN
+431 FLYNKGGMYRKFN

-454 PLDEDGALKAIHL
+454 PLDEDGNLKAVQIG
-467 EGRIYQGRSYMDYAD
+467 GRTYQGRSYMDYAD
-482 MAARRAFFS
+482 AIARRAYFS
-491 EDPPQRYL
+491 EEPRQEYL

-528 KSTWEEP
+528 KSTWAEP
-535 KNPYYEYQSSEPVCR
+535 QNPYYRYQSSEPVCR

-555 FGLYSE
+555 FGLFSE
-561 NSHIINGHTPVH
+561 NSHIINGHTPIH
-573 VNQGENPLKAHGRL
+573 VREGETPLKANGRL

-619 SHQPFSGMEAALE
+619 SHQPFFGMDAALK

-639 ESQQVV
+639 DSQQIV
-645 TFPKRVMVADTDTGE
+645 TFQKRVMVADTDTGE
-660 RLKEQ
+660 ELKGQ

-671 LLTAYREGWIAAKAE
+671 LLTAYREGLIAE
-686 R
+686 SSN

>member
-1 MKSAGKARNNGL
+1 
-13 YRHIRTSK
+13 
-21 EIIRNLLN
+21 
-29 DSDKNKTEQ
+29 
-38 ERRSLLCVIYG
+38 
-49 GVNQMNI
+49 MNI

-144 YPQEKLRRIHE
+144 YPQEKLRRIRE

-200 ELLHAQPDEDNNQMV
+200 ELLHAQPDEDNNQLV

-379 CIELDDKSYPLKE
+379 CIELDGKSYPLKE
-392 KRFPTVDRDDPYK
+392 KHFPTVDRDDPYK

-467 EGRIYQGRSYMDYAD
+467 EERIYQGRSYMDYAD
-482 MAARRAFFS
+482 MAARRAFFN

>member
-1 MKSAGKARNNGL
+1 
-13 YRHIRTSK
+13 
-21 EIIRNLLN
+21 
-29 DSDKNKTEQ
+29 
-38 ERRSLLCVIYG
+38 
-49 GVNQMNI
+49 MNI

-144 YPQEKLRRIHE
+144 YPQEKLRRIRE

-200 ELLHAQPDEDNNQMV
+200 ELLHAQPDEDNNQLV

-379 CIELDDKSYPLKE
+379 CIELDGKSYPLKE
-392 KRFPTVDRDDPYK
+392 KHFPTVDRDDPYK

-482 MAARRAFFS
+482 MAARRAFFN

>member
-1 MKSAGKARNNGL
+1 
-13 YRHIRTSK
+13 
-21 EIIRNLLN
+21 
-29 DSDKNKTEQ
+29 
-38 ERRSLLCVIYG
+38 
-49 GVNQMNI
+49 MNI

-144 YPQEKLRRIHE
+144 YPQEKLRRIRE

-200 ELLHAQPDEDNNQMV
+200 ELLHAQPDEDNNQLV

-379 CIELDDKSYPLKE
+379 CIELDGKSYPLKE
-392 KRFPTVDRDDPYK
+392 KHFPTVDRDDPYK

-482 MAARRAFFS
+482 MAARRAFFN

-535 KNPYYEYQSSEPVCR
+535 KNPYSEYQSSEPVCR

>member
-1 MKSAGKARNNGL
+1 
-13 YRHIRTSK
+13 
-21 EIIRNLLN
+21 
-29 DSDKNKTEQ
+29 
-38 ERRSLLCVIYG
+38 
-49 GVNQMNI
+49 MNI
-56 TGDRMKFLRLLSEKY
+56 TDDRIKFLRLLSEKY
-71 PTRQQVCTEIIN
+71 RSRQQVCTEIIN

-106 AFFHILNNS
+106 AFSHILNNS

-123 DMAFEE
+123 DMLFEE
-129 VLTARER
+129 TLTPRER

-144 YPQEKLRRIHE
+144 YPEEKLEKINE

-163 YRFVLQKLI
+163 YRFVLQNLI
-172 DLAKLLSSKY
+172 DLAKMLSSKY

-200 ELLHAQPDEDNNQMV
+200 ELLHAQADEDNNQFV
-215 YHSKIID
+215 YHQKIID
-222 TLLRLEE
+222 TLLKLGE

-269 MDHHSLDIEWGN
+269 MQHHSLDIEWGN

-330 MYDEEDPNKAAKKA
+330 MYDEADPNKAAKKA

-356 IRRNPEYQ
+356 IRRNPDYGMQE
-364 MEDRLLLDKVDYENA
+364 RLLLDKVNFDDA
-379 CIELDDKSYPLKE
+379 TIEIDGVVHELKE
-392 KRFPTVDRDDPYK
+392 KRFPTINRMDPYA
-405 LSQAEREIMDE
+405 LDPAEREIMDE
-416 LEKLFLESEQLQRHV
+416 LEKLFRESEQLQRHV
-431 EFLYSHGSMYQVFN
+431 TFLYNHGSMYRKFN

-454 PLDEDGALKAIHL
+454 PLDEDGNLKALHFG
-467 EGRIYQGRSYMDYAD
+467 GRIYQGKSYMDYAD
-482 MAARRAFFS
+482 SIARRAYFS
-491 EDPPQRYL
+491 DDRTQKEL

-517 VKTFERTFIED
+517 VKTFERTFLADE
-528 KSTWEEP
+528 STWKEP
-535 KNPYYEYQSSEPVCR
+535 KNPYYRYQDSEPVCR

-561 NSHIINGHTPVH
+561 NSHIINGHTPIH
-573 VNQGENPLKAHGRL
+573 VMEGEKPLKANGRL

-619 SHQPFSGMEAALE
+619 SHQPFSGMEAALS
-632 ENMDIDS
+632 ENLDIDS
-639 ESQQVV
+639 QSQQVA
-645 TFPKRVMVADTDTGE
+645 TLDKRLMVADTDTGE
-660 RLKEQ
+660 MLKEQ

-671 LLTAYREGWIAAKAE
+671 LLTAYREGLIAAKA
-686 R
+686 

>member
-1 MKSAGKARNNGL
+1 
-13 YRHIRTSK
+13 
-21 EIIRNLLN
+21 
-29 DSDKNKTEQ
+29 
-38 ERRSLLCVIYG
+38 
-49 GVNQMNI
+49 MNI
-56 TGDRMKFLRLLSEKY
+56 TDDRIKFLRLLSEKY
-71 PTRQQVCTEIIN
+71 RSRQQVCTEIIN

-106 AFFHILNNS
+106 AFSHILNNS

-123 DMAFEE
+123 DMLFEGT
-129 VLTARER
+129 LTPRER

-144 YPQEKLRRIHE
+144 YPEEKLEKINE

-163 YRFVLQKLI
+163 YRFVLQNLI
-172 DLAKLLSSKY
+172 DLAKMLSSKY

-200 ELLHAQPDEDNNQMV
+200 ELLHAQADEDNNQFV
-215 YHSKIID
+215 YHQKIID
-222 TLLRLEE
+222 TLLKLGE

-269 MDHHSLDIEWGN
+269 MQHHSLDIEWGN
-281 HDILWMGAACGSQA
+281 HDILWMGAACRSQA

-330 MYDEEDPNKAAKKA
+330 MYDETDPNKAAKKA

-356 IRRNPEYQ
+356 IRRNPDYGMQE
-364 MEDRLLLDKVDYENA
+364 RLLLDKVNFDDA
-379 CIELDDKSYPLKE
+379 TIEIDGVMHELKE
-392 KRFPTVDRDDPYK
+392 KRFPTINRMDPYA
-405 LSQAEREIMDE
+405 LDPAEREIMDE
-416 LEKLFLESEQLQRHV
+416 LEKLFRESEQLQRHV
-431 EFLYSHGSMYQVFN
+431 TFLYNHGSMYRKFN

-454 PLDEDGALKAIHL
+454 PLDEDGNLKALHFG
-467 EGRIYQGRSYMDYAD
+467 GRIYQGKSYMDYAD
-482 MAARRAFFS
+482 SIARRAYFS
-491 EDPPQRYL
+491 DDRTQKEL

-517 VKTFERTFIED
+517 VKTFERTFLSDE
-528 KSTWEEP
+528 STWKEP
-535 KNPYYEYQSSEPVCR
+535 KNPYYRYQDSEPVCR

-561 NSHIINGHTPVH
+561 NSHIINGHTPIH
-573 VNQGENPLKAHGRL
+573 VMEGENPLKANGRL

-619 SHQPFSGMEAALE
+619 SHQPFSGMEAALS
-632 ENMDIDS
+632 ENLDIDS
-639 ESQQVV
+639 QSQQVA
-645 TFPKRVMVADTDTGE
+645 TLDKRLMVADTDTGE
-660 RLKEQ
+660 MLKEQ

-671 LLTAYREGWIAAKAE
+671 LLTAYREGLIAAKA
-686 R
+686 

>member
-1 MKSAGKARNNGL
+1 
-13 YRHIRTSK
+13 
-21 EIIRNLLN
+21 
-29 DSDKNKTEQ
+29 
-38 ERRSLLCVIYG
+38 
-49 GVNQMNI
+49 MNI

-144 YPQEKLRRIHE
+144 YPQEKLRRIRE

-379 CIELDDKSYPLKE
+379 CIELDGKSYPLKE

-491 EDPPQRYL
+491 EDPQQRYL

>member
-1 MKSAGKARNNGL
+1 
-13 YRHIRTSK
+13 
-21 EIIRNLLN
+21 
-29 DSDKNKTEQ
+29 
-38 ERRSLLCVIYG
+38 
-49 GVNQMNI
+49 MNI

-229 GDDFIIALSSL
+229 GDDFIIALTSL

-550 MLLRE
+550 MMLRE

>member
-1 MKSAGKARNNGL
+1 
-13 YRHIRTSK
+13 
-21 EIIRNLLN
+21 
-29 DSDKNKTEQ
+29 
-38 ERRSLLCVIYG
+38 
-49 GVNQMNI
+49 MNI

-123 DMAFEE
+123 DRAFEE

>member
-1 MKSAGKARNNGL
+1 
-13 YRHIRTSK
+13 
-21 EIIRNLLN
+21 
-29 DSDKNKTEQ
+29 
-38 ERRSLLCVIYG
+38 
-49 GVNQMNI
+49 MNI

-144 YPQEKLRRIHE
+144 YPQEKLRRIRE

-200 ELLHAQPDEDNNQMV
+200 ELLHAQPDEDNNQLV

-240 IKRLAV
+240 INRLAV

-379 CIELDDKSYPLKE
+379 CIELDGKSYPLKE
-392 KRFPTVDRDDPYK
+392 KHFPTVDRDDPYK

-482 MAARRAFFS
+482 MAARRAFFN